1 MLHSPYLYAFVF
13 PVNIA
18 TMLQTGNNPL
28 EKRWSSFCSSCKSD
42 MQSFL
47 SIGMPS
53 YLDKSL
59 SSISNDLQDALQ
71 SHVPSRVTNNEN
83 ITIQSTYELE
93 IHNRDESSAYLLEDS
108 KWDKN
113 KDNGN
118 NLLEETWPS
127 FCSSCK
133 SDMQSFL
140 SIGVPSY
147 LDKSFSSTSNDLQ
160 DALQNQVPSRVANN
174 ENKTMQLSYNRDES
188 LVYLLEDPKW
198 NKDALLNNLQMK
210 SSQFSL
216 KHSNESFNDTEDQ
229 IKADEENMFTNVTF
243 TTYKTQ
249 KLNDITLKQLY
260 GFINLKN
267 HREVVID
274 FQNTCRKLFENLKLL
289 NSFKSCDFN
298 MQEIRSFQ
306 QAKSAVNMQSL
317 DRWKEIR
324 NIILR
329 KSKSQVAIASKT
341 FVDSEV
347 METDLRN
354 GRRSV
359 YKLAIQV
366 AKLRIAFFSTYIRNI
381 HKKFLLEKENMDIVS
396 TYKDS
401 AKKQGFFK
409 NNAVKSCDHK
419 IPQNLSMYSY
429 NPLRIKEAVNK

>member
-366 AKLRIAFFSTYIRNI
+366 AKLSTYIRNI